1 MEFIRDI
8 KTRILPPKEVIMGDR
23 QLERDAEN
31 WIKGWTIQFN
41 INNLNDKFVE
51 SHRTVYDR
59 TISMLKDMIEYC
71 KEEKLRLVLVIPP
84 MHRSLCRKFPSVA
97 KEQLIDSFIT
107 EANGGETWYFDCM
120 EEPGFSDDK
129 SLFRNCYYLNKRGA
143 LLFTKYIMEKI
154 DNK

>member
-107 EANGGETWYFDCM
+107 EANGGRHGTSTVWKSLDFRMTNPCFATAIILTR
-120 EEPGFSDDK
+120 EEPYY
-129 SLFRNCYYLNKRGA
+129 SLS
-143 LLFTKYIMEKI
+143 T
-154 DNK
+154 